1 MTPALRVL
9 TDEERT
15 LVHERTLDLLA
26 RVGVRVDTERGR
38 QALAGAGARVDEET
52 GVVRIPRDQVEASLR
67 ASPRRFSLGGRR
79 PGWHLP
85 MNEGACTLLADG
97 EAVYTW
103 DDPTHQR
110 RPTTYDDWATATEVL
125 DAIDEIGMYWR
136 VAEAGLAGERPA
148 DAVRHWAD
156 AFRRFSK
163 HVQDAAATPAEAPW
177 LLAVLET
184 VFGSRETV
192 RRDRPFSWLLC
203 PHSPLVIEGPYT
215 DAYLETIGWELP
227 VAAMPMPLMGL
238 TSPASLLATIVQGNT
253 EVLALLCLVQAAQ
266 PGTPFLYAPA
276 LAVMEPRSGRFGGG
290 AVEHALL
297 GAATTEMARFYGLPA
312 EASAGGTDHHVP
324 GIQAAFERALN
335 WELPVLAW
343 PDILVGPGL
352 LGGSL
357 VLSLEQL
364 VLDVE
369 VFRSCRRLRSG
380 IGTGADGRLGG
391 LLDAI
396 APTTTFIDLPETRDA
411 LRAGEWHIS
420 ALGVHDAYEQWEA
433 TGRPDILDE
442 AREVIRSI
450 LAAHEPLPFDPAVER
465 ELERIQQHAEAAT

>member
-1 MTPALRVL
+1 MIPTLRVL
-9 TDEERT
+9 TDDQHA
-15 LVHERTLDLLA
+15 LVHERTLHLLA
-26 RVGVRVDTERGR
+26 TVGVRVDTERGR
-38 QALAGAGARVDEET
+38 RVLADAGASIDEGT
-52 GVVRIPRDQVEASLR
+52 RLVRFPRGLVEASLR
-67 ASPRRFSLGGRR
+67 AAPRRFTLGGRR
-79 PGWHLP
+79 PGWYLP

-103 DDPTHQR
+103 DDPARQR
-110 RPTTYDDWATATEVL
+110 RPTTYDDWASTTDLL
-125 DAIDEIGMYWR
+125 DAIDEIGVYWR
-136 VAEAGLAGERPA
+136 VAEAGLGGERPA

-192 RRDRPFSWLLC
+192 RRERPFSWLLC
-203 PHSPLVIEGPYT
+203 PHSPLVLEGPYT

-238 TSPASLLATIVQGNT
+238 TSPASLLATVVQGNA

-276 LAVMEPRSGRFGGG
+276 LAAMEPHDGRFGGG
-290 AVEHALL
+290 AIEHALL
-297 GAATTEMARFYGLPA
+297 GAATTEMARFYELPA
-312 EASAGGTDHHVP
+312 EASTGGTDHHIP
-324 GIQAAFERALN
+324 GIQAAYERALN

-364 VLDVE
+364 IIDVE
-369 VFRSCRRLRSG
+369 VFRRCQRLRAG
-380 IGTGADGRLGG
+380 IETGAEGV
-391 LLDAI
+391 LDALLGPL
-396 APTTTFIDLPETRDA
+396 APGATFIDLPETRDA
-411 LRAGEWHIS
+411 VRAGEWQIS
-420 ALGVHDAYEQWEA
+420 ALGVHESYEQWDA
-433 TGRPDILDE
+433 TGRRDILDE
-442 AREVIRSI
+442 AREISHSI
-450 LAAHEPLPFDPAVER
+450 LAAHEPLPLDPVVER
-465 ELERIQQHAEAAT
+465 ELVVIQQHAEATA